1 MSYQPS
7 YKYIPPITWPFLT
20 PLYDFFCT
28 ISGLGATFKAKILN
42 SVILE
47 DGMRVADIGC
57 GTGIFL
63 KVAKEK
69 YPRATFI
76 GLDPDEKALAI
87 AERRLAKAKLGVE
100 LKLAFAESLVLPDGS
115 IDVCF
120 STLAF
125 HHMPDEIKQK
135 AVREIHRILKPG
147 GVVVIA
153 DFGPSSKFL
162 FSWLL
167 PLFENVE
174 YLRGNLQGLIRK
186 YLREAGFVDI
196 QIEKSIK
203 RIELIKA
210 RKQANALGEGE
221 HVQH

>member
-1 MSYQPS
+1 MSYKPD
-7 YKYIPPITWPFLT
+7 YKYIPPITWSFLT

-28 ISGLGATFKAKILN
+28 ISGLGAGFKAKILN
-42 SVILE
+42 YVTLK

-57 GTGIFL
+57 GTGVFL
-63 KVAKEK
+63 KAAKQK
-69 YPRATFI
+69 YPGVKFI

-87 AERRLAKAKLGVE
+87 AERRFAKVKIEVE
-100 LKLAFAESLVLPDGS
+100 LKQAFAESLPLSDS
-115 IDVCF
+115 STDVCF

-135 AVREIHRILKPG
+135 AVREIHRVLKPG

-153 DFGPSSKFL
+153 DFGPSSTFL

-174 YLRGNLQGLIRK
+174 YLHGNLQGLIRK
-186 YLREAGFVDI
+186 YLQEAGFADMR
-196 QIEKSIK
+196 IEKNIK
-203 RIELIKA
+203 RIEVIKSQKPHEPPA
-210 RKQANALGEGE
+210 YPRT
-221 HVQH
+221 